1 MNQLNSIQLEKTNSN
16 TKYIQYNRYNSF
28 NSKNS
33 FKNNH
38 KDSKQ
43 KVFLQST
50 DILASQF

>member
-1 MNQLNSIQLEKTNSN
+1 MSQLNLIQLEKTNLN
-16 TKYIQYNRYNSF
+16 TKHSQYIKYYSLDLID
-28 NSKNS
+28 S

-43 KVFLQST
+43 KVFLPCA